1 MRSLVNVPL
10 AELRALQH
18 AVVAGRMTWPLAES
32 SLQAEGLGHHARPLL
47 AALGDLDRVSVLAL
61 LAVIIAERTLQPV
74 PRVHLVWTGPE
85 AQRARAR
92 DTAVVLRELFE
103 SANASV
109 LIAGYAFDHGR
120 ELFAPLHAAM
130 ASRGVTVRAFVNIER
145 HRDDPEDP
153 DACVRQFA
161 ATFFRDHWPWP
172 TPRPELFFDPR
183 TVSSHRTG
191 EYASLH
197 AKCVV
202 VDAQRTLI
210 GSANFTSRAQTR
222 NVEVG
227 VLVEDRRLATNLL
240 EQFGGLVRAGD
251 FQRIPEDARRS
262 ERSG

>member
-1 MRSLVNVPL
+1 M
-10 AELRALQH
+10 
-18 AVVAGRMTWPLAES
+18 
-32 SLQAEGLGHHARPLL
+32 
-47 AALGDLDRVSVLAL
+47 LAL

-92 DTAVVLRELFE
+92 DTAVVLRELFD

-202 VDAQRTLI
+202 VDGEHTLI
-210 GSANFTSRAQTR
+210 GSADFTDRAHTR
-222 NVEVG
+222 NVEAG
-227 VLVEDRRLATNLL
+227 ALISDRRFADRLIDQLHGLINAGHLL
-240 EQFGGLVRAGD
+240 PL
-251 FQRIPEDARRS
+251 
-262 ERSG
+262 